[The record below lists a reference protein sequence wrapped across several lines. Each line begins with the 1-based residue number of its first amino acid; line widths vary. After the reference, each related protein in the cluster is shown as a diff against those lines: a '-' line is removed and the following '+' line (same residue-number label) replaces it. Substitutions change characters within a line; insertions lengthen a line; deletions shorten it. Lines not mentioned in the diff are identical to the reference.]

1 MRYVKLV
8 MVLCASALL
17 VSCSSISKEAKAKLA
32 KPVNCETAKKDM
44 AMLEKEKASVA
55 RQAAAGVTS
64 ILPVGA
70 ALALVTGDTKSPAC
84 TRLPLTIWARTRP
97 SLSTATP
104 VTLLTMRLCG

>member
-1 MRYVKLV
+1 

-32 KPVNCETAKKDM
+32 KPINCETAKKDM

-70 ALALVTGDTKSPAC
+70 ALALVTGDTK
-84 TRLPLTIWARTRP
+84 ARAKV
-97 SLSTATP
+97 ATGAYNRQIDEKIAEIKK
-104 VTLLTMRLCG
+104 TCGLE

>member
-1 MRYVKLV
+1 MRYGKLV

-70 ALALVTGDTKSPAC
+70 ALALVTGDTKSRAKV
-84 TRLPLTIWARTRP
+84 
-97 SLSTATP
+97 ATGAYNRQIDEKIAEIKK
-104 VTLLTMRLCG
+104 TCGLE

>member
-44 AMLEKEKASVA
+44 AILEKEKASVA

-70 ALALVTGDTKSPAC
+70 ALALVTGDTKARAKVATGAYNRQIDEKTAEIKK
-84 TRLPLTIWARTRP
+84 TRGLE
-97 SLSTATP
+97 
-104 VTLLTMRLCG
+104 

>member
-70 ALALVTGDTKSPAC
+70 ALALVTGDTKSRAKV
-84 TRLPLTIWARTRP
+84 
-97 SLSTATP
+97 ATGAYNRQIDEKIAEIKK
-104 VTLLTMRLCG
+104 TCGLE

>member
-17 VSCSSISKEAKAKLA
+17 VSCSSISKDAKAKLA
-32 KPVNCETAKKDM
+32 KPINCETAKKDI
-44 AMLEKEKASVA
+44 ATLEKEKASVA

-70 ALALVTGDTKSPAC
+70 ALALVTGDTK
-84 TRLPLTIWARTRP
+84 ARAKV
-97 SLSTATP
+97 ATGAYNRQIDENIAGIKK
-104 VTLLTMRLCG
+104 TCGLE

>member
-1 MRYVKLV
+1 

-17 VSCSSISKEAKAKLA
+17 VSCSSISKDAKAKLA
-32 KPVNCETAKKDM
+32 KPINCETAKKDI

-70 ALALVTGDTKSPAC
+70 ALALVTGDTK
-84 TRLPLTIWARTRP
+84 ARAKV
-97 SLSTATP
+97 ATGAYNRQIDEKIAEIKK
-104 VTLLTMRLCG
+104 TCGLE

>member
-1 MRYVKLV
+1 

-17 VSCSSISKEAKAKLA
+17 VSCSSISKDAKTQLA

-70 ALALVTGDTKSPAC
+70 ALALVTGDTK
-84 TRLPLTIWARTRP
+84 ARAKV
-97 SLSTATP
+97 ATGAYNRQIDEKIAEIKK
-104 VTLLTMRLCG
+104 TCGLE

>member
-64 ILPVGA
+64 IWPVGA
-70 ALALVTGDTKSPAC
+70 ALALVTGDTK
-84 TRLPLTIWARTRP
+84 ARAKV
-97 SLSTATP
+97 ATGAYNRQIDEKI
-104 VTLLTMRLCG
+104 TEIKKTCGLE

>member
-17 VSCSSISKEAKAKLA
+17 VSCSSISKDAKTQLA
-32 KPVNCETAKKDM
+32 KPINCETAKKDI
-44 AMLEKEKASVA
+44 ATREKEKASVA

-70 ALALVTGDTKSPAC
+70 ALALVTGDTKSRAKV
-84 TRLPLTIWARTRP
+84 
-97 SLSTATP
+97 ATGAYNRQIDEKIAEIKK
-104 VTLLTMRLCG
+104 TCGLE

>member
-8 MVLCASALL
+8 MVLCASALI

-70 ALALVTGDTKSPAC
+70 ALALVTGDTKSRAKV
-84 TRLPLTIWARTRP
+84 
-97 SLSTATP
+97 ATGAYNRQIDEKIAEIKK
-104 VTLLTMRLCG
+104 TCGLE